1 MDIFK
6 VFSHSGIASTWMAFY
21 FLGKGLIIMKSG
33 TVKGASDFL
42 PKDVSLRDF
51 IQGSILETYKANGF
65 ERIMTPAL
73 EDIDNLAKIIR
84 EVELLAEDNYAIEFD
99 LSLVRGQG

>member
-1 MDIFK
+1 
-6 VFSHSGIASTWMAFY
+6 MAFY